1 MRAYDASS
9 EKNWT
14 LVQAWTFTLKEKKL
28 KKLNRYSQPLGYLTA
43 FLLSAVVAGCG
54 GGGSGGTSASTLTQ
68 TGEVCTGTGCV
79 NLGTAGNYAILAN
92 TGIATDAGASVITG
106 NIAVGPAVTSTAIT
120 GFALTL
126 PAASPYAT
134 SAQVS
139 GKVYAYAYA
148 PPTPTQVNTASLDMG
163 TAYTAAAAMAT
174 AGGGLIY
181 SACPGAGDM
190 SDVNNALA
198 PGGSFPVSGVPA
210 GVYTCGVS
218 ITIPGTL
225 TLNGSATDV
234 WVFKTTGTL
243 SQTAATNVLLTG
255 GALAKNVFWQVA
267 GAVTI
272 GATAGFK
279 GIILGQTAI
288 TFGNNS
294 AIDGRLLAQTAVTL
308 DATTVTQP

>member
-1 MRAYDASS
+1 MNKFNMNS
-9 EKNWT
+9 K
-14 LVQAWTFTLKEKKL
+14 
-28 KKLNRYSQPLGYLTA
+28 PLLYVTSLLLTA
-43 FLLSAVVAGCG
+43 AVAGCG
-54 GGGSGGTSASTLTQ
+54 GGSGSSGGSGGDSGGGSGSGSDSGGTTPTVTQ
-68 TGEVCTGTGCV
+68 TGTACSGSGCV
-79 NLGTAGNYAILAN
+79 DLGTAGNYAILAN

-106 NIAVGPAVTSTAIT
+106 NIATGPGVTSTAIT

-139 GKVYAYAYA
+139 EKVYAYDYA
-148 PPTPTQVNTASLDMG
+148 APTPTQVNTASNDMG
-163 TAYTAAAAMAT
+163 AAYTAAAAMAT
-174 AGGGLIY
+174 AGGGLTY
-181 SACPGAGDM
+181 TACPGATGAM
-190 SDVNNALA
+190 SDANNALA
-198 PGGSFPVSGVPA
+198 SGGSFPASGLPA

-225 TLNGSATDV
+225 TLNGSATDT
-234 WVFKTTGTL
+234 WVFKTSGTL
-243 SQTAATNVLLTG
+243 DQAAATNVVLSG

-272 GATAGFK
+272 GATANFK
-279 GIILGQTAI
+279 GIILGQTGI

>member
-1 MRAYDASS
+1 M
-9 EKNWT
+9 
-14 LVQAWTFTLKEKKL
+14 
-28 KKLNRYSQPLGYLTA
+28 KKLNHYSQPLGYLTA
-43 FLLSAVVAGCG
+43 LLLSAVVAGCG
-54 GGGSGGTSASTLTQ
+54 GGGGTSASTLTQ

-92 TGIATDAGASVITG
+92 QGIATDANPSVITG

-120 GFALTL
+120 GFALNL

-163 TAYTAAAAMAT
+163 AAYNAAAQMAT

-181 SACPGAGDM
+181 TACPGATGAM
-190 SDVNNALA
+190 SDVNNAL
-198 PGGSFPVSGVPA
+198 PSGGSFPTSGLPA
-210 GVYTCGVS
+210 GVYTCGVA

-234 WVFKTTGTL
+234 WVFKTNSTL
-243 SQTAATNVLLTG
+243 NQTEATNVLLTG

-267 GAVTI
+267 EAVTV
-272 GATAGFK
+272 GANANFK
-279 GIILGQTAI
+279 GIILGKTAI
-288 TFGNNS
+288 TFGANS

-308 DATTVTQP
+308 NATTVTQPQP